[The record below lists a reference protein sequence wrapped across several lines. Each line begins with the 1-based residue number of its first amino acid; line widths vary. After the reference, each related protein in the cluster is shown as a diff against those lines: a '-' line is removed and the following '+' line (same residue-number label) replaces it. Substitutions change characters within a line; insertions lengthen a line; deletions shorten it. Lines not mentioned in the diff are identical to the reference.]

1 MARIETHIASYSFLD
16 VHELVITQ
24 KGRRSMTA
32 FKASFAG
39 NMTNDMSD
47 VQRCFEALF
56 GAQAWVAARDTSYL
70 EIGSPG
76 YMWEMCFTADPR
88 KASTLSLEDR

>member
-1 MARIETHIASYSFLD
+1 MARTETHIASKSFLD
-16 VHELVITQ
+16 VHELVITR

-47 VQRCFEALF
+47 VQRCFEELF
-56 GAQAWVAARDTSYL
+56 GAQAWMAARGTRYQ
-70 EIGSPG
+70 EVGSPG
-76 YMWEMCFTADPR
+76 YEWEMCFTVDPR
-88 KASTLSLEDR
+88 HVAG